1 MKVYIVGEDPV
12 TYAVIKKALFYCSFD
27 FEIIAELP
35 ARGGQIKS
43 KILEFNKLSEIY
55 PVVLLTDLDA
65 HNCAP
70 QMIERLVETKNEN
83 FIFNIAVDEAE
94 AWLMADRK
102 GFATY
107 FKIKIDDMPSVHQT
121 KQGGRKA
128 LTEMNFTYKS
138 SMYLT
143 HELIKKS
150 KNSEYVQ
157 QLTPKKNAAKGP
169 EYNSCMLPFI
179 QNAWNID
186 DARQNSDSLNRMIL
200 RIETLLEVKRNG
212 IINDDNGQYR
222 P

>member
-1 MKVYIVGEDPV
+1 MRVFVVGEDDV
-12 TYAVIKKALFYCSFD
+12 TLAVIRRVLAYCSD
-27 FEIIAELP
+27 DYEIIQNLP
-35 ARGGQIKS
+35 ARGGQVKS
-43 KILEFNKLSEIY
+43 KISEFNKLSETH
-55 PVVLLTDLDA
+55 PVVLLIDLD
-65 HNCAP
+65 NDDCAP
-70 QMIERLVETKNEN
+70 LLIKKLVKDKNKD

-102 GFATY
+102 GFASY
-107 FKIKIDDMPSVHQT
+107 FRIKTEDMPFARQT
-121 KQGGRKA
+121 KQGGKKL
-128 LTEMNFTYKS
+128 LTEMYFNYKS

-150 KNSEYVQ
+150 KNSEYIQ

-200 RIETLLEVKRNG
+200 RVEDLKRRKFL
-212 IINDDNGQYR
+212 DTFAL
-222 P
+222 

>member
-1 MKVYIVGEDPV
+1 MRVYIVGEDDV
-12 TYAVIKKALFYCSFD
+12 TLAVIRRVLAYCSAD
-27 FEIIAELP
+27 YKIIQNLP

-43 KILEFNKLSEIY
+43 KISEFNKLSETH
-55 PVVLLTDLDA
+55 PVVLLIDLDSDD
-65 HNCAP
+65 CAP
-70 QMIERLVETKNEN
+70 LLFNTLVKDKNKN

-102 GFATY
+102 GFASY
-107 FKIKIDDMPSVHQT
+107 FKIKIEDMPSVYLT
-121 KQGGRKA
+121 KQGGNKA

-150 KNSEYVQ
+150 KNSEYIQ

-186 DARQNSDSLNRMIL
+186 DARKNSDSLNRMIL
-200 RIETLLEVKRNG
+200 RIEKLIRAENSKHC
-212 IINDDNGQYR
+212 
-222 P
+222 